1 MSLTF
6 LSLFDDNFYRFT
18 NPDVY
23 YSIGQGDFPNGQ
35 AHFETFGRFEGR
47 DPGPLFNAQY
57 YLEQNPDVAAAIA
70 RGTFRNALDH
80 YILAGQFEGRATTPF
95 FDEKYYLANNPDVA
109 NAVRNGVVSS
119 GLEHFIV
126 SGEAE
131 GRRPFEGFN
140 ERAYLS
146 TYPDVATA
154 VANGIFRSGFY
165 HYVLLGHREGRQGL
179 GSQFPPS
186 ALPDSVRVQED
197 STALLSGLLLN
208 DSDIN
213 EDPLRITQFS
223 QPSHGSVSVGSN
235 GHLVYKPNANYAG
248 DDRFTYT
255 ISDGRGG
262 TALGAVTVS
271 VVPVNDVPTAAP
283 DRMTTS
289 EDTALVITPANVL
302 GNDRDLDGDVL
313 RLVSISQ
320 PQNGTIA
327 RNANGSYTYRPR
339 ANFHGTESLIYQVS
353 DGQGGTASSQ
363 LTIQVRS
370 VNDAA
375 PVARPDFATTPEDM
389 KVTIVNVLAND
400 SDVDGDRLSL
410 IGHSQPKNGAVA
422 RQGDRFVYTP
432 STDFAGTD
440 SFTYQ
445 VSDGQGGISTGVVT
459 VTVTA
464 SNDKPVAVDDWVTA
478 TEDTPMVLSNLLSND
493 YDTDDHAFELLD
505 VTQPTYGTVQ
515 LGKNNTVLYT
525 PNDDYA
531 GGDRFTYTIREEQGR
546 IATATVYVEVL
557 NTNDG
562 PVAVDDRYEV
572 EEDVPTVL
580 NVVANDLDI
589 DGDALQVQSWTNPK
603 HGTITKNENGLLIY
617 RSESDFNGPDRFTYI
632 VMDAEGAT
640 AVATVNLTV
649 TAVND
654 APSAM
659 DDTLLFRQEPFIFQR
674 ADLLANDGDRDGD
687 ILVVDRFTQ
696 PEHGELVDLGN
707 GSYRYTPD
715 PGFKGSSD
723 AFTYT
728 LRDRRGAESTARV
741 TLSQFEGVRVNF
753 QPASTLAVPDYL
765 IDMGMALGD
774 RGNGYRYGWID
785 QLTGLAANNAW
796 SAYDR
801 SPGSR
806 DSVPKERSDTLI
818 AMMEKGNFAWEMVIP
833 NGTYDVLLGVGDP
846 EATDSHYR
854 ISVEDRLIVDENTAV
869 SGISQL
875 VVRDTI
881 TVSDGRLTI
890 GNDLDGSSPDAF
902 KNAIAFVHIMP
913 VFA

>member
-6 LSLFDDNFYRFT
+6 SSLFDDNFYRFT
-18 NPDVY
+18 YSDVY
-23 YSIGQGDFPNGQ
+23 YSIGAGAFPNGQ
-35 AHFETFGRFEGR
+35 AHFEAFGRFEGR
-47 DPGPLFNAQY
+47 DPGPLFNASY
-57 YLEQNPDVAAAIA
+57 YLAQNPDVAAAIA
-70 RGTFRNALDH
+70 RGEFRNALEH
-80 YILAGQFEGRATTPF
+80 YILAGQFEQRATTPF

-109 NAVRNGVVSS
+109 AAIRDGVVRS

-154 VANGIFRSGFY
+154 VANNVFRSGYY

-179 GSQFPPS
+179 GSQFPP
-186 ALPDSVRVQED
+186 AAQPDSVRVQED
-197 STALLSGLLLN
+197 STTLLSGLLLN

-223 QPSHGSVSVGSN
+223 QPNHGSVSVGSN

-262 TALGAVTVS
+262 TALGIVTVS

-283 DRMTTS
+283 DRLTTN
-289 EDTALVITPANVL
+289 EDTALVITPASVL

-313 RLVSISQ
+313 QLVNISQ
-320 PQNGTIA
+320 PQNGTLT

-339 ANFHGTESLIYQVS
+339 ANFHGTESLIYRIS
-353 DGQGGTASSQ
+353 DGQGGTATSQ

-370 VNDAA
+370 VNDAP
-375 PVARPDFATTPEDM
+375 PVANPDFATTPEDM
-389 KVTIVNVLAND
+389 KVTIANVLAND
-400 SDVDGDRLSL
+400 SDIDGDPLSL
-410 IGHSQPKNGAVA
+410 VSHGQPKNGAVA

-432 STDFAGTD
+432 SNDFTGID
-440 SFTYQ
+440 SFTYR
-445 VSDGQGGISTGVVT
+445 VSDGQGGASTGVVT

-464 SNDKPVAVDDWVTA
+464 SNDKPVAVDDWVTV
-478 TEDTPMVLSNLLSND
+478 TEDTPMVLSNLLGND
-493 YDTDDHAFELLD
+493 YDADGHPFELLD
-505 VTQPTYGTVQ
+505 ATQPTHGTVQ
-515 LGKNNTVLYT
+515 VGENNTVLYT
-525 PNDDYA
+525 PHDDYA
-531 GGDRFTYTIREEQGR
+531 GSDRFTYTIREEQGR
-546 IATATVYVEVL
+546 IATGTVHVEVL
-557 NTNDG
+557 NTNDV

-572 EEDVPTVL
+572 EEDMPTLL
-580 NVVANDLDI
+580 NVVANDRDI
-589 DGDALQVQSWTNPK
+589 DGDTLRVQSWTKPK
-603 HGTITKNENGLLIY
+603 HGNLTQSEDGQLIY
-617 RSESDFNGPDRFTYI
+617 TSDSDFNGQDRFTY
-632 VMDAEGAT
+632 VVADPDGAT

-649 TAVND
+649 NTVND
-654 APSAM
+654 APYAG
-659 DDTLLFRQEPFIFQR
+659 DDALLFRQEPFIFQR
-674 ADLLANDGDRDGD
+674 ADLLANDSDRDGD
-687 ILVVDRFTQ
+687 LLVVDRFTQ
-696 PEHGELVDLGN
+696 PEHGQLVDLGN
-707 GSYRYTPD
+707 GSYRYTPNPD
-715 PGFKGSSD
+715 FKGSSD

-728 LRDRRGAESTARV
+728 LRDRHGAESTARV
-741 TLSQFEGVRVNF
+741 TLSQFEGAQVNF
-753 QPASTLAVPDYL
+753 QPASTLAVSGYL
-765 IDMGMALGD
+765 IDTGMALGD

-785 QLTGLAANNAW
+785 QLTGQAANNAW
-796 SAYDR
+796 SVYDR
-801 SPGSR
+801 SPSSQ

-854 ISVEDRLIVDENTAV
+854 ILVEDRLFVDENTAV

-881 TVSDGRLTI
+881 TVADGRLTI

-902 KNAIAFVHIMP
+902 KNAIAFVHILP
-913 VFA
+913 VFS